1 MMFCEKGV
9 ANTEVTLGML
19 MSIPEKHREEIMHKV
34 HNTESE
40 LELQN
45 S

>member
-1 MMFCEKGV
+1 MMFCQKGV
-9 ANTEVTLGML
+9 ANTEAALGML
-19 MSIPEKHREEIMHKV
+19 MSIPEVHREEITPEV

-45 S
+45 R